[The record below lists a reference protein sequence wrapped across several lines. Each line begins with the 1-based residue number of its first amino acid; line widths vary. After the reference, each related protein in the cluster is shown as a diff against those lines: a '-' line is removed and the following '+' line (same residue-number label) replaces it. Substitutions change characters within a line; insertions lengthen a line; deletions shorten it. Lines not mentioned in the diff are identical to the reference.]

1 DTLEVHHHVA
11 HAERAGAKTGNVAA
25 GLERLAGG
33 RRAVEDLEPV
43 AAGIVEHDQGLHGAL
58 VGEGAGGRAAPG
70 ARRLHPGRGRG
81 GARGAGSATPQPK
94 KPMPWPPSASTT
106 SRCLR
111 SSMRKA
117 SEERLLSM
125 RCRPRKFVP

>member
-1 DTLEVHHHVA
+1 PA
-11 HAERAGAKTGNVAA
+11 HGAKAGGAGAKTGNVAA

-43 AAGIVEHDQGLHGAL
+43 AAGIVEHDPGLHGAL
-58 VGEGAGGRAAPG
+58 VGERARAARDLGAGRFDPG
-70 ARRLHPGRGRG
+70 SERVERG
-81 GARGAGSATPQPK
+81 GVRHLPAK